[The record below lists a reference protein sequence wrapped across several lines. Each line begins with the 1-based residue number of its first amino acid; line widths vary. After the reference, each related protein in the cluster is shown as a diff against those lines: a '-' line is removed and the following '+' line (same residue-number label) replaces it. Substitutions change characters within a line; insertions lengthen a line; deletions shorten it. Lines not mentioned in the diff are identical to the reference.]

1 MNKYMVVGF
10 NIKGN
15 NNYYLLDNKVEEEKN
30 DYSLIKKEEN
40 IITKIK
46 RAFKKENPYGIKN
59 VILGLVTFI
68 GAFGGFPE
76 PPKIFIDLVL
86 KHSWIKWILVFFLV
100 FQGAGGQD
108 PRLAS
113 IITLTGYVIY
123 LFLDKY

>member
-15 NNYYLLDNKVEEEKN
+15 NNYYLLDNNNEQDKKDYNIIKN
-30 DYSLIKKEEN
+30 DEN
-40 IITKIK
+40 IITKIQK
-46 RAFKKENPYGIKN
+46 VFKKENPYDMKN

-86 KHSWIKWILVFFLV
+86 KHSWLKWILVFFLV

-113 IITLTGYVIY
+113 LITFTGYVIY
-123 LFLDKY
+123 IFLEKY

>member
-1 MNKYMVVGF
+1 MVVGF

-15 NNYYLLDNKVEEEKN
+15 NDYYYFDRDKENKK
-30 DYSLIKKEEN
+30 DYNIIKREEN
-40 IITKIK
+40 TIMNNIK
-46 RAFKKENPYGIKN
+46 RVFRKDNPYDIKS

-76 PPKIFIDLVL
+76 PPKVFIDLVL
-86 KHSWIKWILVFFLV
+86 KHSWLKWILVFLLV

-113 IITLTGYVIY
+113 IITFTGYVIY
-123 LFLDKY
+123 IFLEKY